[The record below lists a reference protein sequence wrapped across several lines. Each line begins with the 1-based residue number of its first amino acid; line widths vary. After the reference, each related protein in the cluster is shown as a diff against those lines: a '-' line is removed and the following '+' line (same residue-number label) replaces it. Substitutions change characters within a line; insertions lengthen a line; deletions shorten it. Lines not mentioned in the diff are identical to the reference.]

1 MVILAMNKM
10 KQVEIGAS
18 IDIQKLEHKHS
29 NNFTF
34 GIFKIEL
41 KKKNVKAKRINKYIG
56 IKGN

>member
-29 NNFTF
+29 KNFTF
-34 GIFKIEL
+34 GIFKIES
-41 KKKNVKAKRINKYIG
+41 KKNVKAKRINKYIG